1 MCVLLYVYHIY
12 PHTYVCCEPTVGTI
26 SNSQLEEFDKDLEQ
40 VGLLQILKVNA
51 KEWPFIALGILG
63 SFIEGI
69 GLPLFAIFFGEV
81 LTVSVA
87 DTQHAMHG
95 CIDMYVCA
103 GCLVNECVQSVPK
116 CWR

>member
-1 MCVLLYVYHIY
+1 M
-12 PHTYVCCEPTVGTI
+12 
-26 SNSQLEEFDKDLEQ
+26 EEFDKDLEQ
-40 VGLLQILKVNA
+40 VGLLKILKVNA

-69 GLPLFAIFFGEV
+69 GFPLFAIFFGEV

-103 GCLVNECVQSVPK
+103 YVLGVLSVCSQYRSVGGTCVLNSLQYVHAYILMYVLYQY
-116 CWR
+116 